1 MWKSPAIAGTMPGRR
16 NVPASRHGSGD
27 FDGWR
32 RRRWC
37 RTHGRGR
44 LGLVNE
50 PWVLHVDL
58 DQFIAAVEVL
68 RRPELAGKAVII
80 GGRGDPTERAVVSTA
95 SYEARKYG
103 VGSGM
108 PLRIAARKVPDAVIL
123 PVDQEAYLEASD
135 KVMAVLRS
143 QPGATVQVLGWDEAF
158 VGVQAEDPEAYARQ
172 LQGAV
177 LEETRLH
184 CSVGIGDTLVR
195 AKVATT
201 FGKPA
206 GVFRLT
212 EENWLEVMGNRPT
225 IELWGVGTKVSRRLA
240 TLGIKTVAQLAAS
253 NPDDLVP
260 EFGPR
265 MGPWYAQLG
274 RGDGAREVDDTPWVA
289 RGHSRETTF
298 QRDLTEPGQIE
309 EAVKELAA
317 HVLED
322 VAAEGRPVV
331 GLTLKVRYAPFITK
345 TYARKIPETSDPAE
359 VLARALDLAAKIEP
373 DRPIRLLGLRAEMT
387 MPEDSRQGHTPTRSG
402 W

>member
-1 MWKSPAIAGTMPGRR
+1 
-16 NVPASRHGSGD
+16 
-27 FDGWR
+27 
-32 RRRWC
+32 
-37 RTHGRGR
+37 
-44 LGLVNE
+44 
-50 PWVLHVDL
+50 
-58 DQFIAAVEVL
+58 
-68 RRPELAGKAVII
+68 
-80 GGRGDPTERAVVSTA
+80 
-95 SYEARKYG
+95 
-103 VGSGM
+103 
-108 PLRIAARKVPDAVIL
+108 VPDAVIL
-123 PVDQEAYLEASD
+123 PVDHEAYLEASD
-135 KVMAVLRS
+135 NVMAVLRA

-172 LQGAV
+172 LQRAV

-212 EENWLEVMGNRPT
+212 GENWLEVMGSRPT
-225 IELWGVGTKVSRRLA
+225 IELWGVGTKVSRRLG

-274 RGDGAREVDDTPWVA
+274 RGDGSRTVDDTPWVA

-298 QRDLTEPGQIE
+298 QRDLTEPWQIE
-309 EAVKELAA
+309 EAVRELAA

-345 TYARKIPETSDPAE
+345 TYARKSPETSVPEE
-359 VLARALDLAAKIEP
+359 VLARALDLMAKIEP

>member
-1 MWKSPAIAGTMPGRR
+1 MRVS
-16 NVPASRHGSGD
+16 
-27 FDGWR
+27 
-32 RRRWC
+32 
-37 RTHGRGR
+37 
-44 LGLVNE
+44 E

-80 GGRGDPTERAVVSTA
+80 GGRGDPSERAVVSTA
-95 SYEARKYG
+95 SYEARAYG

-123 PVDQEAYLEASD
+123 PVDQDAYLAASEE
-135 KVMAVLRS
+135 VMAVLHS

-158 VGVQAEDPEAYARQ
+158 VGVQTEDPEAYARQ
-172 LQGAV
+172 LQRAV
-177 LEETRLH
+177 LKQTRLH
-184 CSVGIGDTLVR
+184 CSVGVGDTLVR
-195 AKVATT
+195 AKVATS

-212 EENWLEVMGNRPT
+212 EDNWLDVMGNRPT

-240 TLGIKTVAQLAAS
+240 KLGIGTVAELAAS
-253 NPDDLVP
+253 NPDGLVP
-260 EFGPR
+260 EFGPK

-274 RGDGAREVDDTPWVA
+274 RGDGARIVDDTPWVA

-298 QRDLTEPGQIE
+298 QRDLTESAQIDD
-309 EAVKELAA
+309 AVKELAA
-317 HVLED
+317 RVLED
-322 VAAEGRPVV
+322 VASEGRPVV
-331 GLTLKVRYAPFITK
+331 GLTLKVRYAPFFTK

-359 VLARALDLAAKIEP
+359 VLARTLELVAKIEP

>member
-1 MWKSPAIAGTMPGRR
+1 M
-16 NVPASRHGSGD
+16 
-27 FDGWR
+27 
-32 RRRWC
+32 
-37 RTHGRGR
+37 
-44 LGLVNE
+44 
-50 PWVLHVDL
+50 LHVDL

-68 RRPELAGKAVII
+68 RRPELAGKPVIV

-95 SYEARKYG
+95 SYEARAYG

-123 PVDQEAYLEASD
+123 PVDQEAYLQASG
-135 KVMAVLRS
+135 KVMGVLRS
-143 QPGATVQVLGWDEAF
+143 RPGAVVQVLGWDEAF
-158 VGVQAEDPEAYARQ
+158 VGVQSSDPEAYARQ
-172 LQGAV
+172 LQDAV
-177 LEETRLH
+177 LEATGLH

-212 EENWLEVMGNRPT
+212 AENWLDVMGNRPT
-225 IELWGVGTKVSRRLA
+225 IDLWGVGTKVSRRLA
-240 TLGIKTVAQLAAS
+240 TLGITSVSQLAAVD
-253 NPDDLVP
+253 PDSLVS
-260 EFGPR
+260 EFGPK

-274 RGDGAREVDDTPWVA
+274 RGDGSSVVDDTPWVA

-298 QRDLTEPGQIE
+298 QRDLTEPVQVD
-309 EAVKELAA
+309 EAVRELVAA
-317 HVLED
+317 VLED

-331 GLTLKVRYAPFITK
+331 GLTLKVRYVPFTTK
-345 TYARKIPETSDPAE
+345 TYARKIPETDDPAE
-359 VLARALDLAAKIEP
+359 VLARALDLRGRVEP

-387 MPEDSRQGHTPTRSG
+387 MPDDSRQGHTPTRSG

>member
-1 MWKSPAIAGTMPGRR
+1 M
-16 NVPASRHGSGD
+16 
-27 FDGWR
+27 
-32 RRRWC
+32 
-37 RTHGRGR
+37 
-44 LGLVNE
+44 
-50 PWVLHVDL
+50 LHVDL

-68 RRPELAGKAVII
+68 RRPELAGRPVIV

-95 SYEARKYG
+95 SYEARAYG

-123 PVDQEAYLEASD
+123 PVDHEAYLEASE
-135 KVMAVLRS
+135 KVMAVLRA
-143 QPGATVQVLGWDEAF
+143 QPGTTVQVLGWDEAF
-158 VGVQAEDPEAYARQ
+158 VGLETADPEAFARR
-172 LQGAV
+172 LQEAV
-177 LEETRLH
+177 LAETQLH

-212 EENWLEVMGNRPT
+212 QGNWLEVMGERPT
-225 IELWGVGTKVSRRLA
+225 IDLWGVGKAVSRRLA
-240 TLGIKTVAQLAAS
+240 TLGITTVAELAAA

-260 EFGPR
+260 EFGPK

-274 RGDGAREVDDTPWVA
+274 RGDGSRTVDDTPWVA

-298 QRDLTEPGQIE
+298 QRDLTDGAQIE
-309 EAVKELAA
+309 DAVRELAA

-331 GLTLKVRYAPFITK
+331 GLTLKVRYVPFTTR
-345 TYARKIPETSDPAE
+345 TYARKIPETSDPAVVLAE
-359 VLARALDLAAKIEP
+359 VLGLVSKIEP
-373 DRPIRLLGLRAEMT
+373 GNAVRLLGVRAEMA
-387 MPEDSRQGHTPTRSG
+387 MPEDSRKGHTPTRSG

>member
-1 MWKSPAIAGTMPGRR
+1 MG
-16 NVPASRHGSGD
+16 
-27 FDGWR
+27 
-32 RRRWC
+32 
-37 RTHGRGR
+37 
-44 LGLVNE
+44 E

-68 RRPELAGKAVII
+68 RRPELAGKPVIV

-95 SYEARKYG
+95 SYEARAYG

-123 PVDQEAYLEASD
+123 PVDQEAYLQASGE
-135 KVMAVLRS
+135 VMGVLRS
-143 QPGATVQVLGWDEAF
+143 RPGAVVQVLGWDEAF
-158 VGVQAEDPEAYARQ
+158 VGVQSSDPEAYARQ
-172 LQGAV
+172 LQDAV
-177 LEETRLH
+177 FEATGLR

-212 EENWLEVMGNRPT
+212 AENWLDVMGNRPT
-225 IELWGVGTKVSRRLA
+225 IDLWGVGTKVSRRLA
-240 TLGIKTVAQLAAS
+240 TLGITSVSQLAAVD
-253 NPDDLVP
+253 PDSLVS
-260 EFGPR
+260 EFGPK

-274 RGDGAREVDDTPWVA
+274 RGDGSSVVDDTPWVA

-298 QRDLTEPGQIE
+298 QRDLTEPVQVD
-309 EAVKELAA
+309 EAVRELVAA
-317 HVLED
+317 VLED

-331 GLTLKVRYAPFITK
+331 GLTLKVRYVPFTTK
-345 TYARKIPETSDPAE
+345 TYARKIPETDDPAE
-359 VLARALDLAAKIEP
+359 VLARALDLRGRVEP

-387 MPEDSRQGHTPTRSG
+387 MPDDSRQGHTPTRSG